1 MHTEISKTV
10 EALIIHEYL
19 KTSDNTIKSI
29 AQRLNIPPNT
39 VDRVVN
45 NLIKEKKQNIGR
57 S

>member
-1 MHTEISKTV
+1 MSKTV
-10 EALIIHEYL
+10 EALIIDEYL

-29 AQRLNIPPNT
+29 AKRLNIPPNT

-45 NLIKEKKQNIGR
+45 NLIKQKKQNIGR

>member
-29 AQRLNIPPNT
+29 AQRLNISPNT

-45 NLIKEKKQNIGR
+45 NLIKQKKQNIGR